1 MTNNNGFQNL
11 IGVLTARQAIK
22 KVAVVW
28 AADFHTVEACVMALQ
43 AGFVEIAFVGC
54 EEQLREREELQPFA
68 SRVSYVEASTPDD
81 AAGKAVALAR
91 EGAVDILMKG
101 LINTDNLLRAVL
113 NKETG
118 ILPQGNILTH
128 IAVAAIPAYH
138 KLLAF
143 TDGAVIPYP
152 TQEQRVQQVAYVA
165 RLCHSFGIEEPKI
178 SLIHCTE
185 KANGKHFPFTV
196 GYQEII
202 DMAVAGRFGKCVV
215 DGPLDL
221 KTSCNVE
228 SLMTKGIESPVAG
241 DSDAVIFPDIESGNV
256 FYKAITLFAGASTAG
271 LLQGAMVP
279 VVVSS
284 RADSTVSKFYSL
296 VVAAMCG

>member
-1 MTNNNGFQNL
+1 
-11 IGVLTARQAIK
+11 
-22 KVAVVW
+22 
-28 AADFHTVEACVMALQ
+28 MALQ

-143 TDGAVIPYP
+143 TDGLAYTAAYRGRSSKPCQTAPRAYGDGSRQAKAV
-152 TQEQRVQQVAYVA
+152 
-165 RLCHSFGIEEPKI
+165 S
-178 SLIHCTE
+178 
-185 KANGKHFPFTV
+185 
-196 GYQEII
+196 
-202 DMAVAGRFGKCVV
+202 
-215 DGPLDL
+215 
-221 KTSCNVE
+221 
-228 SLMTKGIESPVAG
+228 
-241 DSDAVIFPDIESGNV
+241 
-256 FYKAITLFAGASTAG
+256 
-271 LLQGAMVP
+271 
-279 VVVSS
+279 
-284 RADSTVSKFYSL
+284 
-296 VVAAMCG
+296 